1 MERVPIGWVKGTR
14 ESLVMKS
21 VEKRRFIQT
30 LFETYY
36 PRLIQRAY
44 RLTTDRELAQDL
56 VQDTFVLAF
65 AHEEE
70 LARHPAPEG
79 WLTLTLF
86 NLVRNERRKLARQ
99 NCISLEEVHPC
110 CVQETTPV
118 EELLPS
124 QLPQEE
130 RSLLIWHYEQ
140 QLSYT
145 EMARRLGVSEHACR
159 MRMSRALKKCRKLLA
174 EKCCEG

>member
-1 MERVPIGWVKGTR
+1 MERGPIGWVKGTR

>member
-1 MERVPIGWVKGTR
+1 MPVGWVRGTR

-44 RLTTDRELAQDL
+44 RLTTDQELSQDL
-56 VQDTFVLAF
+56 VQDTFVLAV
-65 AHEEE
+65 AHWEE
-70 LARHPAPEG
+70 LSQHPAPEG

-86 NLVRNERRKLARQ
+86 NLVRNERRKLARHP
-99 NCISLEEVHPC
+99 CISLEEVQPG
-110 CVQETTPV
+110 CVQESTPV
-118 EELLPS
+118 GELLPA

-130 RSLLIWHYEQ
+130 RRLLIWHYEQ

-159 MRMSRALKKCRKLLA
+159 MRVSRALKRCRKLLA
-174 EKCCEG
+174 ETCCEG